1 MPAGQPQGVTEKE
14 EHGGRGKN
22 GGGAPIAVW
31 MEVEKSA
38 GREARDA
45 AGAASAVE
53 ARRVKVVRGAKSF
66 ISDEGEEQ
74 EGEVMGL

>member
-1 MPAGQPQGVTEKE
+1 
-14 EHGGRGKN
+14 
-22 GGGAPIAVW
+22 